1 MPSYWMLKNLVK
13 DAEERKRVAKNLVHL
28 RKALAKELPARSAA
42 TSLLLGTWNIR
53 NFDDNRFGHGP
64 RLAESFFYL
73 AETIAAFDLIAVQE
87 LCEDLRPFDKL
98 MDIVGPKYDFILT
111 DITEGPSGNKE
122 RLGFIYNRDKIS
134 FRGIAGEIVLPFAK
148 QISDVT
154 KERQFARTPF
164 CCHFQAGWFK
174 FMLATVHIY
183 FGKPTKTAPQYRRRV
198 KEIEAIAEF
207 LSRRA
212 DKESANYILVGDFNI
227 EELDGDTF
235 DALAENGF
243 EVFANKRGSNA
254 KQNKFYD
261 QISFKER
268 EDEVRLV
275 ARESGDSHGVVNLFD
290 IVFRANQFEEYDGE
304 VQKTLKKNKAKA
316 ERAAARITDPEKL
329 AKKQKAIAELDA
341 LLADATER
349 KEYYRNEWRTYQI
362 SDHFPLWVDL
372 QIDFADDYLTKL

>member
-1 MPSYWMLKNLVK
+1 
-13 DAEERKRVAKNLVHL
+13 
-28 RKALAKELPARSAA
+28 
-42 TSLLLGTWNIR
+42 
-53 NFDDNRFGHGP
+53 
-64 RLAESFFYL
+64 
-73 AETIAAFDLIAVQE
+73 
-87 LCEDLRPFDKL
+87 
-98 MDIVGPKYDFILT
+98 
-111 DITEGPSGNKE
+111 
-122 RLGFIYNRDKIS
+122 
-134 FRGIAGEIVLPFAK
+134 
-148 QISDVT
+148 
-154 KERQFARTPF
+154 
-164 CCHFQAGWFK
+164 
-174 FMLATVHIY
+174 
-183 FGKPTKTAPQYRRRV
+183 
-198 KEIEAIAEF
+198 
-207 LSRRA
+207 
-212 DKESANYILVGDFNI
+212 VGDFNI